1 MKFLSFFLVF
11 LILAE
16 FIPNGISQPLN
27 SPQGLEIREKR
38 GLGSRFK
45 KWGRKLEKFGK
56 KAFKVIAPALK
67 VSVPLN

>member
-1 MKFLSFFLVF
+1 MKFLYFFLVF

-16 FIPNGISQPLN
+16 IIPNGISQPLD
-27 SPQGLEIREKR
+27 SPQELGIREKR